1 MKGMAEQ
8 GQDEKRE
15 QEDFPVS
22 DREVEACMRRA
33 NSLNDVL
40 FKYLFASKGRE
51 ENLLRLL
58 NDTLGSR
65 RGIVSLEYL
74 DREKDPR
81 RHEGRGSFV
90 DVLAR
95 SCDGRICHVEVQLNR
110 EGASIT
116 NNSPITGSSNS
127 ESVSIATTPK
137 LAP

>member
-33 NSLNDVL
+33 NPLNDVL

-58 NDTLGSR
+58 NDTLGPR
-65 RGIVSLEYL
+65 RGIVSLEYM
-74 DREKDPR
+74 DRERDPR
-81 RHEGRGSFV
+81 RHEGRGCREV
-90 DVLAR
+90 GRA
-95 SCDGRICHVEVQLNR
+95 SCR
-110 EGASIT
+110 ER
-116 NNSPITGSSNS
+116 
-127 ESVSIATTPK
+127 V
-137 LAP
+137 

>member
-1 MKGMAEQ
+1 MAEQ

-33 NSLNDVL
+33 NPLNDVL

-58 NDTLGSR
+58 NDTLGPR
-65 RGIVSLEYL
+65 RGIVSLEYM
-74 DREKDPR
+74 DRERDPR

-95 SCDGRICHVEVQLNR
+95 IFLCQSMRRTAG
-110 EGASIT
+110 
-116 NNSPITGSSNS
+116 
-127 ESVSIATTPK
+127 
-137 LAP
+137 